1 MSIDGSTLKK
11 MKREQLKEELIL
23 RGHAI
28 LGNNINLLARLR
40 KSENKMAVGSKRK
53 MVENKNNKLSAI
65 NSFPLGVYWKFLTPD
80 VEPAA

>member
-1 MSIDGSTLKK
+1 MSIDGDTLKK
-11 MKREQLKEELIL
+11 MKRKQLKEELLL
-23 RGHAI
+23 RGQTI

-65 NSFPLGVYWKFLTPD
+65 NSFPLGVYWKILTPN
-80 VEPAA
+80 VEPAE